1 MKQTLKIT
9 ISPTKPKG
17 IAYKLKQNK
26 MPHPPFP
33 CEKEGGVGKGLRN
46 TIEEGIGITNLT
58 QKTPPILSTWED
70 GWGNNYNKRSSMVM
84 PPPSICA

>member
-9 ISPTKPKG
+9 ISPTKPKV

-58 QKTPPILSTWED
+58 KKTPTHPFHLG
-70 GWGNNYNKRSSMVM
+70 GWVG
-84 PPPSICA
+84 